1 MIFEVVSLEGGILDN
16 VMGCTESIPADKVAK
31 DALIEKAI
39 NLLKESLAVFSMMDG
54 DVELIK
60 KCFQKIDM
68 TRDGSIEVAEIEIFL
83 QTERVPFNERI
94 LMMYD
99 SNCSGQLEFPEFLLM
114 CWTYCTMDSACIGRL
129 NQFICI

>member
-1 MIFEVVSLEGGILDN
+1 
-16 VMGCTESIPADKVAK
+16 MGCTESIPADKVAK

>member
-1 MIFEVVSLEGGILDN
+1 MIFEVVSLEGGSLDN
-16 VMGCTESIPADKVAK
+16 VMGCTESISADKVAK
-31 DALIEKAI
+31 DTLIDKAI
-39 NLLKESLAVFSMMDG
+39 NQLKESLAVFSITDG

-114 CWTYCTMDSACIGRL
+114 CWTYCTMDSGCIGSL
-129 NQFICI
+129 NHFICI

>member
-1 MIFEVVSLEGGILDN
+1 
-16 VMGCTESIPADKVAK
+16 MGCIESKSADKVAK
-31 DALIEKAI
+31 DALIDKAI
-39 NLLKESLAVFSMMDG
+39 DKLKDYLAVLSLMDA

-99 SNCSGQLEFPEFLLM
+99 SNSSGQLEFPEFLLM
-114 CWTYCTMDSACIGRL
+114 CWTYCTMDSDCIGML
-129 NQFICI
+129 N

>member
-1 MIFEVVSLEGGILDN
+1 MIFEVVSLEGGSLDN
-16 VMGCTESIPADKVAK
+16 VMGCTESISADKVAK
-31 DALIEKAI
+31 DTLIDKAI
-39 NLLKESLAVFSMMDG
+39 NQLKESLAVFSITDG

-99 SNCSGQLEFPEFLLM
+99 SNSSGQLEFPEFLLM
-114 CWTYCTMDSACIGRL
+114 CWTYCTMDSDCIGML
-129 NQFICI
+129 N